1 MTTRRVCPGVGLVH
15 NVSSDPDGALHRAG
29 SESLVEALP
38 GLPSQAGWY
47 AEEVPAAL
55 VRGIALGRP
64 PSSPGREH
72 RSNVAMVAMASC
84 WMTRTLEKLRAML
97 RGTFKSL
104 CGAPRS

>member
-1 MTTRRVCPGVGLVH
+1 MAAKLEQINLDEDERAELERV
-15 NVSSDPDGALHRAG
+15 A
-29 SESLVEALP
+29 SLQKS
-38 GLPSQAGWY
+38 PSQAGWY

-72 RSNVAMVAMASC
+72 RSNVAMASC